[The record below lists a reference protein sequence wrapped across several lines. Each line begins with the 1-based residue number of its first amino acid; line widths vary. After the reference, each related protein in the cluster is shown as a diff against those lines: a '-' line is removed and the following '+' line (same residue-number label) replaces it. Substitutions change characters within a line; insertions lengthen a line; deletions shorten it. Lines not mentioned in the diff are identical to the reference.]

1 VKVLFRARGLFRSTT
16 GGTVHS
22 IAPKVTASN

>member
-1 VKVLFRARGLFRSTT
+1 MQSSILVT

-22 IAPKVTASN
+22 ISFSKD